1 MSASPECKN
10 TDHGNQG
17 LSLCPW
23 VPGLALKG
31 HPGTTAELS
40 ASCYTPPRHSTLTAT
55 EWTALRARSYGC
67 AAPCPLARR
76 GPHPAAAGQRL
87 FGLQRIVDDDKVG
100 TTPGQHPADR
110 GGEPAALGRGLELG
124 HHLPLRRKAGRTDLP
139 VPVVGEDPSA
149 IARQF
154 VGEVLHIAGTEDLGV
169 RVMTQTPSRKA
180 DRGQMRPSDAAVAS

>member
-55 EWTALRARSYGC
+55 EWTALRARSFGC

-76 GPHPAAAGQRL
+76 GPHPAAARQRL
-87 FGLQRIVDDDKVG
+87 FGLQRIVDYDKSAPRPVS
-100 TTPGQHPADR
+100 TPPTEVASRQPWAVVSNSDIACRCAERRVAQTCRSQSLARIHRQSRDNLSARSCTSWDR
-110 GGEPAALGRGLELG
+110 GSGRSG
-124 HHLPLRRKAGRTDLP
+124 HVSERLLNLH
-139 VPVVGEDPSA
+139 E
-149 IARQF
+149 ARHY
-154 VGEVLHIAGTEDLGV
+154 LL
-169 RVMTQTPSRKA
+169 
-180 DRGQMRPSDAAVAS
+180 